1 MHTVLLSHEITFPM
15 RFDTRDPVV
24 AKISPMVDR
33 PEVNQLDEPLMVPRP
48 FGVNN
53 LWPQTELCFVLWH
66 RGAEAAS
73 HPACE
78 ISTVRKFG
86 IIKFICAEGQ
96 KWSTGRTTVLEF
108 SAEVSHS
115 VRPSSRFVEY

>member
-1 MHTVLLSHEITFPM
+1 M

-48 FGVNN
+48 FDVNN
-53 LWPQTELCFVLWH
+53 LWPQIELCFVLWH
-66 RGAEAAS
+66 RGADTVS
-73 HPACE
+73 LPACE

-96 KWSTGRTTVLEF
+96 KWSTGRTK
-108 SAEVSHS
+108 VSELNDEL
-115 VRPSSRFVEY
+115 PQ